1 MNKKSTRKTKFILL
15 IIFIFLIA
23 IVLSVFLIKSNTGDA
38 KAIMNLDKE
47 LEQITSV
54 NNSLSSQKL
63 TEFNIPTKE
72 PLETT
77 SISQTFKENTT
88 FDLKLDKQII
98 ALSVTGNA
106 TLLSEAGLVRIIL
119 VDSEKHEYLVYE
131 IDSLLANN
139 SKNIDFENMCEETC
153 VFDKAIT
160 PVSIKVQIEDAV
172 LNLSEIQNLSADK
185 SFTEVKT
192 DLKNHKQEILKSQN
206 QAKIEKYNSAQKSWT
221 AGETSVSNLSYEE
234 QKRLFTREDGTTQ
247 EYLPNLQ
254 GFLNYKGGIFTFPET
269 KEQQAKAQ
277 DNITPYTP
285 PELEQNNIILPN
297 SWDWRNVHGQNWMTP
312 AKNQG
317 SVGTCWAFATIGAL
331 EAVINLYYNKQLNLD
346 LSEQMLADC
355 MIPNLPYPGEELN
368 YNCQNNYYYLG
379 HNYYPY
385 GCKLINAGI
394 ADEICD
400 SYAYRFTGNNA
411 NCSYEYICTNWN
423 QRTWKINNFK
433 GHILPSYL
441 ISDYSYYT
449 NRLTDEE
456 YKKELIKRGPFY
468 FGIDSMG
475 HAVILTG
482 YSVQKENWVVVET
495 TQNPQEICINNV
507 FEHISCN
514 NEYDTLALSFNGS
527 VGTSFI
533 GNLVFS
539 NASGIKNHE
548 CRRKNNDPNNPLE
561 WRFINLEYCP
571 ENQISINGSCLD
583 YPLIIGFLTCDQS
596 SKNILMYNPAD
607 YIVWHIKNSWG
618 EDWGEN
624 GYANLILPNQEFG
637 FRGTSY
643 LNPITPPTDT
653 AYWPAGFNNTIN
665 CVDEDGDKYCNWGIS
680 EEKPST
686 CPSFCKPR
694 KDCDDSNPNLLDFIS
709 ETNLNCRY
717 KYTIER

>member
-1 MNKKSTRKTKFILL
+1 MNKNSTRKTKFILL

-88 FDLKLDKQII
+88 FDLKLEKPII

-106 TLLSEAGLVRIIL
+106 TLLSEAGLVRIVL

-131 IDSLLANN
+131 IDSLLVNN
-139 SKNIDFENMCEETC
+139 SKNIDFENVCEETC

-192 DLKNHKQEILKSQN
+192 DLKNHKQEIFKSQN

-221 AGETSVSNLSYEE
+221 AGETSVSNLSYEN
-234 QKRLFTREDGTTQ
+234 KKKLFAREDGTTQ

-254 GFLNYKGGIFTFPET
+254 GFLNYKGGIFTLSET

-277 DNITPYTP
+277 DNITPDTP

-297 SWDWRNVHGQNWMTP
+297 SWDWRNRHGQNWMTP
-312 AKNQG
+312 VKNQG
-317 SVGTCWAFATIGAL
+317 SVGSCMFFTATGAF
-331 EAVINLYYNKQLNLD
+331 ESQINLYFNQHLNLD
-346 LSEQMLADC
+346 LSEQMNIDCPGRCYPNSECNNCYYSLTGPLCKIKSQGVADETC
-355 MIPNLPYPGEELN
+355 DIYRNIENNSDVDYCSNNYICADWGEKLWRISEINSYLPNFDENYISHFPLTEQQIKAKIITSGPVYAATFSSMHAMVLMGYKYNSNWTIEEQCVNNAAFCTNGGCESIYCSDSELGNTKSVCITNVRSNDDIDFSVYN
-368 YNCQNNYYYLG
+368 YNCEFIDNQYRWKYQ
-379 HNYYPY
+379 
-385 GCKLINAGI
+385 
-394 ADEICD
+394 EETRCD
-400 SYAYRFTGNNA
+400 
-411 NCSYEYICTNWN
+411 
-423 QRTWKINNFK
+423 Q
-433 GHILPSYL
+433 
-441 ISDYSYYT
+441 
-449 NRLTDEE
+449 
-456 YKKELIKRGPFY
+456 
-468 FGIDSMG
+468 
-475 HAVILTG
+475 
-482 YSVQKENWVVVET
+482 
-495 TQNPQEICINNV
+495 
-507 FEHISCN
+507 
-514 NEYDTLALSFNGS
+514 
-527 VGTSFI
+527 
-533 GNLVFS
+533 
-539 NASGIKNHE
+539 
-548 CRRKNNDPNNPLE
+548 
-561 WRFINLEYCP
+561 
-571 ENQISINGSCLD
+571 NQICINGSCQIANLEEN
-583 YPLIIGFLTCDQS
+583 YASCGYLFFHTWYNYLTDTKLKYSHNNRQ
-596 SKNILMYNPAD
+596 
-607 YIVWHIKNSWG
+607 IVWLFKNSWG
-618 EDWGEN
+618 SDWGEN
-624 GYANLILPNQEFG
+624 GYVNVATSSNDFIEIAEFSENIVPPINQ
-637 FRGTSY
+637 S
-643 LNPITPPTDT
+643 
-653 AYWPAGFNNTIN
+653 YWPAGFNNTIN
-665 CVDEDGDKYCNWGIS
+665 CVDEDGDSYCNWGIS

-694 KDCDDSNPNLLDFIS
+694 KDCDDSNPDLLDFIS